1 MLYRIR
7 LLFVAALLCLLA
19 LVGGLARDVSRD
31 KSAPLPFEPS
41 EELVYEGEFSRSLL
55 RRLNVAEMRFTAK
68 RTPASSTDQKT
79 VIPPRLYFTA
89 EATSKGLFS
98 KLFSGLRFRQRIEST
113 VDLSSFTVL
122 QTVKLDEQGKRVR
135 TSEAVFDR
143 QKGQVVWTERD
154 PNEPT
159 REPRVVKSD
168 FKGAVQDVASA
179 IYFLRTQPLTLGKS
193 LELLISDSGRVY
205 RVPVRVGE
213 KKMMKSV
220 LGEVQTIRVEPELF
234 GEGRLIRGKGKISIW
249 LTDDSRRIPVYAR
262 ITHDM
267 GTLDIKL
274 KSAMNL
280 QTSKKQ

>member
-7 LLFVAALLCLLA
+7 LLFVAALLCLLPLA
-19 LVGGLARDVSRD
+19 GGLAHDVRRDD
-31 KSAPLPFEPS
+31 NSAPLPFEPS

-55 RRLNVAEMRFTAK
+55 RGLNVAEMRFTAK
-68 RTPASSTDQKT
+68 RAPSSSTAQKT
-79 VIPPRLYFTA
+79 ENPPKLFFTA

-113 VDLSSFTVL
+113 VDLSSLTVL
-122 QTVKLDEQGKRVR
+122 QTVKFDEQGKRVR

-154 PNEPT
+154 PNDPR

-168 FKGAVQDVASA
+168 FRGTVQDIASA
-179 IYFLRTQPLTLGKS
+179 IYFLRTQPLTPGNN

-205 RVPVRVGE
+205 RVPVRVME
-213 KKMMKSV
+213 RKMMKSV
-220 LGEVQTIRVEPELF
+220 LGEVRTIQVEPELF
-234 GEGRLIRGKGKISIW
+234 GEGRLIRGKGKIAIW
-249 LTDDSRRIPVYAR
+249 FTDDARRIPVYAR
-262 ITHDM
+262 ITHEM

-274 KSAMNL
+274 KSA
-280 QTSKKQ
+280 TKK